1 MLEGPFSHCPFP
13 QNNDNSMRGSGKYE
27 TTMELPKIMMSQET
41 YIKKQL
47 PKIVMSS
54 SL

>member
-1 MLEGPFSHCPFP
+1 MLEGPFKRCPFP
-13 QNNDNSMRGSGKYE
+13 RNNDNSTRGFGKYE
-27 TTMELPKIMMSQET
+27 TTMEVPKIMMSQEA

-54 SL
+54 KL